1 MWLNPFLQQAWNQ
14 LADWKNN
21 NFGLKFLFQTSTA
34 ILFLGP
40 NIWNQFHYVFSL
52 SHPSIAE
59 TSGFVGKV
67 TFWKIAPASEETENA
82 GGNLAV
88 KAALS
93 KAKHGASLHN
103 DSLMAEY
110 FQWL

>member
-1 MWLNPFLQQAWNQ
+1 MKPAGRFKK
-14 LADWKNN
+14 KNH
-21 NFGLKFLFQTSTA
+21 FGLKFLFQNSTT
-34 ILFLGP
+34 IVFLGP
-40 NIWNQFHYVFSL
+40 NIWNQFHYAFSL

-59 TSGFVGKV
+59 TSVFVGKV
-67 TFWKIAPASEETENA
+67 TWKIAPASEETENA

-93 KAKHGASLHN
+93 KAKHGTSLHN
-103 DSLMAEY
+103 DSLIAKY